1 MGVKSLYSHVVRWV
15 ETLSRGQYA
24 LGEGIVWF
32 IVWIATGLLLD
43 DSLFWGAMS
52 VAGVGAF
59 VCAGVVYWWGP
70 HPT

>member
-1 MGVKSLYSHVVRWV
+1 MDVTSLYSQLHRWV

-32 IVWIATGLLLD
+32 IAWSAVGLLLD

-52 VAGVGAF
+52 VAGGGAV
-59 VCAGVVYWWGP
+59 VCAGVVYWWGS